1 MRKPKV
7 QFLINSVDLPF
18 TCISYFFNVGMK
30 DDSIR
35 GISHLTEHIIIEEL
49 IKKESDLFQKNLI
62 NADVDKEF
70 TCFHAT
76 VMNEDINETLIAFC
90 HLFDCMDNELSKEI
104 VESQKEIIFK
114 IENERTLSNSQLI
127 NILLLEQLAFDG
139 KVKKSTIVDETF
151 LSLDERAI
159 REFCKQTYS
168 SSLKYLIISGDVT
181 INNEKKFYNEY
192 KPIPIEKTHKL
203 ADEDEETIFVPIHKF
218 EDLND
223 VRKTVA
229 IVINSIESVDKYYA
243 LHIICLFYK
252 IFINNALK
260 NTEYFI
266 NDITFKLYSE
276 RPIIF
281 FNYNKYYGGTI
292 SLLRDFEME
301 NCNELFEN
309 IKKHFIY
316 GYLQK
321 SCDLLNFNKEIYKVA
336 HFFGKT
342 LNFKNMVGLI
352 KNVSFNDVILMH
364 QKILIGEYIFVSEGI
379 CNEHI

>member
-62 NADVDKEF
+62 NAYVDKEF

-229 IVINSIESVDKYYA
+229 IVINSI
-243 LHIICLFYK
+243 
-252 IFINNALK
+252 
-260 NTEYFI
+260 
-266 NDITFKLYSE
+266 
-276 RPIIF
+276 
-281 FNYNKYYGGTI
+281 
-292 SLLRDFEME
+292 
-301 NCNELFEN
+301 
-309 IKKHFIY
+309 
-316 GYLQK
+316 
-321 SCDLLNFNKEIYKVA
+321 
-336 HFFGKT
+336 
-342 LNFKNMVGLI
+342 
-352 KNVSFNDVILMH
+352 
-364 QKILIGEYIFVSEGI
+364 
-379 CNEHI
+379 